1 MNPGHLVWDDFLPI
15 YTLLTMFQLDTADRE
30 AFLLR
35 YTLSD
40 GERGLWASCDL
51 RDENTRKCEKMM
63 NKFLPLMLANN
74 FPYNFT
80 NNKKADFQPK
90 EPGVSELVCGKT
102 AVAGVGGLTDHGVA
116 KKHGWEAKDYKTVH
130 NQGRGKLFYDFRNF
144 MIRNLGL
151 SSGSVPN
158 GGPHRIV
165 VSLYSSRR
173 KFPFTKQ
180 AKLIRNEFGDSVKL
194 ETYEFSE
201 YTVEEQIQ
209 IVSNA
214 AIYIT
219 LCGGGTCCIILH
231 CIALCRVLFK
241 CCVQ

>member
-1 MNPGHLVWDDFLPI
+1 M
-15 YTLLTMFQLDTADRE
+15 
-30 AFLLR
+30 
-35 YTLSD
+35 LS
-40 GERGLWASCDL
+40 
-51 RDENTRKCEKMM
+51 
-63 NKFLPLMLANN
+63 NN

-102 AVAGVGGLTDHGVA
+102 AVAGVGGLTDHGIA
-116 KKHGWEAKDYKTVH
+116 KTHGWEAKDYKTVH

-151 SSGSVPN
+151 SSGSVPS

-165 VSLYSSRR
+165 VSLNSSRR
-173 KFPFTKQ
+173 KFPFTEQ
-180 AKLIRNEFGDSVKL
+180 AKLIRNEFGDAVKL

-201 YTVEEQIQ
+201 YTIEEQIQ

-231 CIALCRVLFK
+231 CIV
-241 CCVQ
+241 